1 MGASWDDIDR
11 LPSGA
16 TRRFGSLALLGEGAL
31 AVADSGVVATYH
43 RDIGVVEYRSD
54 GKARVLAPP
63 GCEPTA
69 MRYAG
74 DALHWACDGQR
85 LRSHDGEVEAAP
97 LCRSRVAAFSPDAR
111 WLACIEYGEVDTLV
125 LTSLASEQSTRTELV
140 DRVGELV
147 VADDGTAFLSDQQT
161 TLLAIAG
168 GKVRWRVKGEH
179 RNLAHDPAHARVV
192 AWNEQAS
199 AFAFL
204 SAATGK
210 RIAER
215 RTKFDVIGPPHV
227 TDDGHAWLVAS
238 VTPTPAVLLLD
249 GARQRVRASWALS
262 PYPRGIALSP
272 SGRLAAVLDD
282 LHVVLVDVGDPK
294 LPPRRRET
302 SSEPVVGLASSPTG
316 DRMAVARQDSTL
328 QLYDVAEG
336 IELAHGTGPR
346 AILRGLPM
354 AWSPDGKQLAIANA
368 YGHLQV
374 LDAATL
380 APVCTVAGDD
390 SIPATWLFWGR
401 AGIVAVYLG
410 NPADDEQY
418 RGGVI
423 TIATGTC
430 RPKRTIRHRN
440 LVGVL
445 DADASAVIVGLTG
458 DDWTMQGAA
467 ASVKRIDLGRGSIS
481 DAPKSKRDA
490 TRAAES
496 AADRGETA
504 PPLVST
510 DGSTELVLEER
521 DSGWLAICRD
531 ARSHRE
537 HHRHAL
543 PPTVAP
549 EPTLATGGQWFAVP
563 QGPTLVVYPC
573 GDTR

>member
-1 MGASWDDIDR
+1 
-11 LPSGA
+11 
-16 TRRFGSLALLGEGAL
+16 
-31 AVADSGVVATYH
+31 
-43 RDIGVVEYRSD
+43 
-54 GKARVLAPP
+54 
-63 GCEPTA
+63 

-74 DALHWACDGQR
+74 DTLHWACDGQR
-85 LRSHDGEVEAAP
+85 LRSRDGEVEATP
-97 LCRSRVAAFSPDAR
+97 LPCRSRVAAFSPDAR
-111 WLACIEYGEVDTLV
+111 WLGCIEYGEVDTLV
-125 LTSLASEQSTRTELV
+125 LTSLASEQSTRTEIV
-140 DRVGELV
+140 DAVGELI

-161 TLLAIAG
+161 TLMAIAG
-168 GKVRWRVKGEH
+168 GKVRWRVAGEH
-179 RNLAHDPAHARVV
+179 SSLAHDPAHARVV
-192 AWNEQAS
+192 SWNDQTR

-204 SAATGK
+204 RAATGK

-215 RTKFDVIGPPHV
+215 RSKLDLVGRPHV
-227 TDDGHAWLVAS
+227 TADGDAWLVAS
-238 VTPTPAVLLLD
+238 VTPTSALLVLD
-249 GARQRVRASWALS
+249 GARQEVRSSWALG
-262 PYPRGIALSP
+262 PYPREIALSP

-294 LPPRRRET
+294 LPRRRRET

-316 DRMAVARQDSTL
+316 DRMAVARQDGTV

-336 IELAHGTGPR
+336 TELARGTGPS
-346 AILRGLPM
+346 AILRGLPL
-354 AWSPDGKQLAIANA
+354 AWSPDGKQIAIANA
-368 YGHLQV
+368 YGDLQV

-418 RGGVI
+418 RGGEI
-423 TIATGTC
+423 TIVTGHC
-430 RPKRTIRHRN
+430 RPKRTIQHRN

-445 DADASAVIVGLTG
+445 DADANAVIVGLTG
-458 DDWTMQGAA
+458 DDWTMQGAS

-481 DAPKSKRDA
+481 DAPQSKRDA
-490 TRAAES
+490 IRAAES
-496 AADRGETA
+496 AVDRGESA
-504 PPLVST
+504 PPQVSL
-510 DGSTELVLEER
+510 DGSTELALEER

-549 EPTLATGGQWFAVP
+549 EPTLATGGQWFTVP

-573 GDTR
+573 GDAR